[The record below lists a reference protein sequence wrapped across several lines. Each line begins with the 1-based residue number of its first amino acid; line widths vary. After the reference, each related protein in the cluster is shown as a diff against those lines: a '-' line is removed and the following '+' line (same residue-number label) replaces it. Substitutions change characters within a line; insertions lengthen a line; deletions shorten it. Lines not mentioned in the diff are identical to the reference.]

1 MQDFLKC
8 NIKLLKRYLKIFITN
23 TDVKYSV
30 LTQKKSI
37 GLKIKNR
44 SSVNFPDPQIL
55 SPSLSF
61 FPQEYKNHKR
71 NPTVSH

>member
-1 MQDFLKC
+1 MQDFLKY
-8 NIKLLKRYLKIFITN
+8 NIKLLKRYFKNFITN

-44 SSVNFPDPQIL
+44 SSVNFPRPQIL
-55 SPSLSF
+55 SLSLSF
-61 FPQEYKNHKR
+61 IPQEYKTHKLS
-71 NPTVSH
+71 PTVSH